1 MEAWKEE
8 MLMHDGTK
16 GMRWHVRRYR
26 NEDGTLTE
34 AGRRR
39 YGVGPARDSSP
50 AALTT
55 RSGLTNRTVKTSSSV
70 KRLDNPSTDD
80 LISSSKKLLGEPSE
94 NEKLTEQFLRD
105 ANGRKVSMDDLV
117 EGLPKTDNLPALY
130 NPSKKTNDFFEE
142 KGLIIRKPQSDA
154 DDDYEEVDD
163 DAPGGLAKPITSIIG
178 EGKSRRGEKTGK
190 VIDVDYEEVDDSS
203 KSKKGFKKADDIDPD
218 DEPVKTSNKNVD
230 KTKSER
236 KKEKTPEASSKKE
249 KKAVDSDDD
258 DVGSKPAYD
267 PEAAR
272 KAQLQRRAD
281 IIARGKAYGT
291 IADEGGKIANN
302 LGTIYGKRQ
311 KMHRMNAIDYS
322 QMSNDDLRARTER
335 LNLERNYREAVG
347 NNVGNHERR
356 VTTFLETAGTAL
368 AVTGS
373 AISIAMAIKQLRN
386 G

>member
-8 MLMHDGTK
+8 MLMHAGTK

-39 YGVGPARDSSP
+39 YGVGPARDDSS

-55 RSGLTNRTVKTSSSV
+55 RSDLTNRMVKTSSSI

-80 LISSSKKLLGEPSE
+80 LISSTKKILGEPSE

-105 ANGRKVSMDDLV
+105 ASGRKVSMDDLI
-117 EGLPKTDNLPALY
+117 EGLPKTENLPALY

-142 KGLIIRKPQSDA
+142 KGLVIRKSEPQNTS
-154 DDDYEEVDD
+154 DDYEEVDD
-163 DAPGGLAKPITSIIG
+163 DVPGGIVKPITSIIG
-178 EGKSRRGEKTGK
+178 TGKSSREEKTGK
-190 VIDVDYEEVDDSS
+190 VIDVDYEEVNDAP
-203 KSKKGFKKADDIDPD
+203 KA
-218 DEPVKTSNKNVD
+218 SR
-230 KTKSER
+230 KSER
-236 KKEKTPEASSKKE
+236 KKESMPEVSSKKE
-249 KKAVDSDDD
+249 KKASDSDNDNG
-258 DVGSKPAYD
+258 GSKPEYD
-267 PEAAR
+267 SEAAR
-272 KAQLQRRAD
+272 KAQIQRRAD

-311 KMHRMNAIDYS
+311 RMHRMNAIDYS

-356 VTTFLETAGTAL
+356 VTTFLDTAGTAL

>member
-8 MLMHDGTK
+8 MLMHAGIM

-39 YGVGPARDSSP
+39 YGVGPARDDSS

-55 RSGLTNRTVKTSSSV
+55 RSDLTNRTVKTSSSI

-105 ANGRKVSMDDLV
+105 ANGRKVSMDDLI

-142 KGLIIRKPQSDA
+142 KGLIIRKPQSD
-154 DDDYEEVDD
+154 D

-178 EGKSRRGEKTGK
+178 EGKSSRREKIGK

-236 KKEKTPEASSKKE
+236 KKEKTPKASSKKEKKE

-272 KAQLQRRAD
+272 KAQLQKRAD

-311 KMHRMNAIDYS
+311 RMHRMNAIDYS

-356 VTTFLETAGTAL
+356 VTTFLDTAGTAL